1 MPLKQEQRAQR
12 DPLPVI
18 LVYALLFRLPKPV
31 TEFRRYSRGNV
42 YPVCPSCRSS
52 LDREY
57 VAFCDRCGQRLEW
70 ETYADIPDG
79 SFG

>member
-1 MPLKQEQRAQR
+1 MLSKQEPRTQH

-18 LVYALLFRLPKPV
+18 LVCALLFRIPMPV

-42 YPVCPSCRSS
+42 YPVCPRCKSS

-57 VAFCDRCGQRLEW
+57 MVFCDRCGQRLDW
-70 ETYADIPDG
+70 DDYADIPDD
-79 SFG
+79 SFY